1 MRVLIAVTHLLGAGH
16 LTRAAALA
24 RSFDAAGHE
33 AMLISGGVPA
43 PLVRLDGVRLVQL
56 PPLRIVGTAF
66 ATLLKPD
73 GEPADAVW
81 LAHRRTLTIEALETF
96 APDAVL
102 TELFP
107 FGRRALAAEF
117 LALVDAAHAR
127 VPRPLVLAS
136 VRDIL
141 VAATR
146 PERIA
151 QAHARVA
158 TLYDAVL
165 VHGDPA
171 LVPLEASWPLDAAT
185 AGMLRYTGYVDEGTR
200 PPPAAE
206 RAGILVA
213 AGSGPAGL
221 LVLRTA
227 ADAARQRPDLGW
239 RILAGHGVPEAAL
252 RVIGLGLPD
261 GVLGRARAD
270 YRTLLAGSAVSVSQ
284 CGYNTATDL
293 LATGTPAI
301 LVPFEAG
308 SETEQRLRAEH
319 LAAHGLARILPE
331 AELSTQALLQAV
343 EAQRAAPRPGSHG
356 FDLGGAVRSVEI
368 VAALHADRRGGRRV
382 PAADMISVIG
392 DSDPAQT
399 SPIQHVRDGGA
410 PSDRAGATRPLS
422 RAGEGWGE
430 GREVSGSSTDVTR
443 SQAAPH
449 LAAHSSWHV
458 LHQALD
464 AASACGRTL
473 PFLWRDDD
481 TVTATPALDR
491 LLALAEA
498 HNAPLL
504 LAAIP
509 AGIEPALGRR
519 LETAPEVSVAVH
531 GLAHRNHAPPGMKAA
546 EFGPGRP
553 LSALVADAA
562 AGLRIARERVPES
575 HLLPVFVPPWNRL
588 APALASALPELGY
601 RGLSAVPA
609 APIPG
614 LRRIDATLDPID
626 WRGSRALRDPEAML
640 AALAD
645 DIARRPERPI
655 VLLTHHLGQDEA
667 VWSFIEQLFAVLL
680 KHPAI
685 ERLHPR
691 RAFDRAAMDRRGTPP
706 HHPDLQNAGT
716 V

>member
-24 RSFDAAGHE
+24 RSFAAAGHE
-33 AMLISGGVPA
+33 TMLVSGGIPA
-43 PLVRLDGVRLVQL
+43 PLVRHDGVRLVQL
-56 PPLRIVGTAF
+56 PALRIVGTAF

-73 GEPADAVW
+73 GEPADAAL
-81 LAHRRTLTIEALETF
+81 LALRRTLMIEALNTF

-117 LALVDAAHAR
+117 LALVEAAYAQ

-141 VAATR
+141 VAPTR
-146 PERIA
+146 SERIA
-151 QAHARVA
+151 QTHARVA

-185 AGMLRYTGYVDEGTR
+185 AGTLRYTGYVDEGTR
-200 PPPAAE
+200 PAPAAE
-206 RAGILVA
+206 RSGILVA

-221 LVLRTA
+221 LLLRTA
-227 ADAARQRPDLGW
+227 ADAARQRPELGW
-239 RILAGHGVPEAAL
+239 RILAGHGVPDAAL
-252 RVIGLGLPD
+252 SEIGLGLPD

-270 YRTLLAGSAVSVSQ
+270 YRTLLAGAAVSVSQ

-293 LATGTPAI
+293 LATGTPAV

-308 SETEQRLRAEH
+308 GETEQRLRAEH
-319 LAAHGLARILPE
+319 LAALGLAGVLPE
-331 AELSTQALLQAV
+331 AELSIPALLQAV
-343 EAQRAAPRPGSHG
+343 DVQRSAPRPGSHG
-356 FDLGGAVRSVEI
+356 FDLGGAARSVEI
-368 VAALHADRRGGRRV
+368 VAALHADRRRDRRV
-382 PAADMISVIG
+382 SPADTITASADRA
-392 DSDPAQT
+392 PAQT
-399 SPIQHVRDGGA
+399 SPIQKVRDISRCADSARDGRT
-410 PSDRAGATRPLS
+410 PSDRAGAC
-422 RAGEGWGE
+422 
-430 GREVSGSSTDVTR
+430 
-443 SQAAPH
+443 
-449 LAAHSSWHV
+449 SSWHL
-458 LHQALD
+458 LHHALD
-464 AASACGRTL
+464 AASACGRIV

-481 TVTATPALDR
+481 AVTATPALDR
-491 LLALAEA
+491 LIALAET
-498 HNAPLL
+498 HTAPLL

-509 AGIEPALGRR
+509 AGVAPALGRR
-519 LETAPEVSVAVH
+519 LETATGISVAVH

-553 LSALVADAA
+553 LSALWADAA
-562 AGLRIARERVPES
+562 TGLRIARERVPGS

-588 APALASALPELGY
+588 APALASVLPELGY
-601 RGLSAVPA
+601 RGLSAVPG

-626 WRGSRALRDPEAML
+626 WRGSRSLRAPETML
-640 AALAD
+640 TGLAD
-645 DIARRPERPI
+645 DITRRPERPI
-655 VLLTHHLGQDEA
+655 VLLTHHLAQDAA
-667 VWSFIEQLFAVLL
+667 VWSFIGQLLDVLL

-685 ERLHPR
+685 EMLHPR
-691 RAFDRAAMDRRGTPP
+691 RAFDSDAMDRRGMPP
-706 HHPDLQNAGT
+706 HHPDLQIAGT